1 MIPTRLRNPFSLS
14 FARLGLLAIL
24 CVSQSAF
31 AANDP
36 LPGWKHTGV
45 MAVLTTPDGANLPTG
60 AAVEDFPLL
69 VRLNGDWFNFAQA
82 KPDGA
87 DLRFTTEDGKPLPHQ
102 IEQWDATGG
111 TASIWV
117 RMPRIEGNKRL
128 PLRLHWGNPTAPSV
142 SDGKAVF
149 SESNGYLSALH
160 LSETVRDEVGVLE
173 AKDSGTTATAG
184 VIGMARHFNEGSK
197 ISLGDKIAGL
207 PTESAPHT
215 TELWFRAQCSNA
227 NLVGWG
233 NQKQQGKVVMQFSSP
248 PHINMD
254 CWFSDGN
261 VSGSRPIALN
271 EWNHAVFAYESGNAR
286 IYVNGVLDAQGGR
299 GTPLKLQSP
308 ANLTLGSWSGESNFI
323 GDLDEVRLSK
333 VTRSADWVKLQYENQ
348 KPLQTL
354 VGPLMR
360 TPGKF
365 SLTPATTT
373 VPEGGKARFTA
384 KADGALKLY
393 WSLRRDMREEV
404 VAVDRYTVDFSPG
417 RVVHDTSMG
426 LQLKAVYADRV
437 EIGNITIAV
446 KKTIPDPE
454 FTLAAPEKWDG
465 RTPIELVPR
474 ITNLA
479 AMKKAGAGEVRIE
492 WDLEPFAV
500 TKEITP
506 GKLRLLRA
514 QNSGVLQMYVRLSN
528 GGQPVS
534 RYVSINVTQPAS
546 DAWVV
551 RTPEREEKP
560 EEGQFYARDDRN
572 EGTLFYNGTLS
583 ERADEAF
590 LKVFADDKLFAT
602 VKAKPA
608 ADLSYALTAK
618 LKPGLI
624 RYRVEFGTLNGGK
637 ETIIE
642 KIGDLVCGDAFLI
655 EGQSNALAT
664 DTREESPPETNEW
677 IRSYGRPSQ
686 NPKENEG
693 NLWCRPVWKARKG
706 EKAELGWWGMELA
719 KRLLES
725 QKMPI
730 FILNGAVGGTRI
742 DQHQR
747 NASNPTDLETIYG
760 RMLWRMQRAKMTHG
774 IRGVLW
780 HQGES
785 DQGASGPTGGY
796 GWESYQPLF
805 IDMSAAWKQDF
816 PNVSRY
822 YVFQIWPNSC
832 AMGGKDGAGDR
843 LREKQ
848 RTLPQLFSNMSI
860 MSTLGIR
867 PEGGCHYPLIGWA
880 EFARLIQPV
889 IERDFYGLKPD
900 QPVTP
905 PNLKRAIYASDAPDT
920 ILLEFDQPV
929 QWLDAY
935 ADQFY
940 LDGEPNKIASGSVSG
955 FTLRLKMKESVAAKT
970 ITYLKEAKW
979 SQDKLL
985 LGNNGLAA
993 LTFCEVPIAGPP
1005 K

>member
-1 MIPTRLRNPFSLS
+1 MNPFSFSPACL
-14 FARLGLLAIL
+14 ALLAIL
-24 CVSQSAF
+24 CLSPSGL

-36 LPGWKHTGV
+36 LPGWKHSGV
-45 MAVLTTPDGANLPTG
+45 MAVLTTPDGANLPAG

-69 VRLNGDWFNFAQA
+69 VRLNGDWFNFSQA

-87 DLRFTTEDGKPLPHQ
+87 DLRFTSVDGKQLPHQ
-102 IEQWDATGG
+102 IEQWDAAGG

-117 RMPRIEGNKRL
+117 RMPRIEGNARL
-128 PLRLHWGNPTAPSV
+128 PLRLHWGNPTASSV

-160 LSETVRDEVGVLE
+160 LGETVRDEVGVLE

-184 VIGMARHFNEGSK
+184 VIGMARHFDEGSK

-215 TELWFRAQCSNA
+215 SELWFRAQRSNA
-227 NLVGWG
+227 NLIGWG

-271 EWNHAVFAYESGNAR
+271 EWNHVVFAYETGNAR

-308 ANLTLGSWSGESNFI
+308 ASLTLGSWSGESNFI
-323 GDLDEVRLSK
+323 GDLDEVRVSK

-348 KPLQTL
+348 KPMQTL

-360 TPGKF
+360 APGKF
-365 SLTPATTT
+365 SLTPVTTT

-393 WSLRRDMREEV
+393 WSLRRGASEQI
-404 VAVDRYTVDFSPG
+404 VAVDRYTYDFSAE
-417 RVVHDTSMG
+417 RVATDALMSLH
-426 LQLKAVYADRV
+426 LKAVYSDRV
-437 EIGNITIAV
+437 ENGQISITV

-454 FTLAAPEKWDG
+454 FTLTVPDRWDG
-465 RTPIELVPR
+465 RTPIELVPQ
-474 ITNLA
+474 ITNLD
-479 AMKKAGAGEVRIE
+479 AMKKAGAGEVQMQ
-492 WDLEPFAV
+492 WDLKPFAV

-506 GKLRLLRA
+506 GKLHLLRA
-514 QNSGVLQMYVRLSN
+514 QKSGVLELTVKLSN
-528 GGQPVS
+528 GGAPVS
-534 RYVSINVTQPAS
+534 RDVSINVTEPKS

-551 RTPEREEKP
+551 RTPERDEKP
-560 EEGQFYARDDRN
+560 QEGQFYARDDRN

-583 ERADEAF
+583 ERADEVF
-590 LKVFADDKLFAT
+590 LKVFADDKPFAT
-602 VKAKPA
+602 VKTKPA

-624 RYRVEFGTLNGGK
+624 RYRVEFGTLSGGK
-637 ETIIE
+637 ETVID

-742 DQHQR
+742 DEHQR
-747 NASNPTDLETIYG
+747 SASNPTDLETIYG

-774 IRGVLW
+774 IRGILW

-785 DQGASGPTGGY
+785 DQGANGPAGGY

-832 AMGGKDGAGDR
+832 AMGGKDGNGDR

-905 PNLKRAIYASDAPDT
+905 PNLQRATWSTDAPDT
-920 ILLEFDQPV
+920 LLLEFDQPV
-929 QWLDAY
+929 QWLDAF

-955 FTLRLKMKESVAAKT
+955 TTLSLKLKEPATAKT
-970 ITYLKEAKW
+970 ITYLKELKW

-993 LTFCEVPIAGPP
+993 LTFCEVPIAALKTP